1 MGDSEPSNELTFFRL
16 RYVKYEEL
24 AQEIENIVGYPP
36 LNIWPNKGKHDIH
49 YVRLKTIDDAAL
61 VIGRMR
67 GQIFSFSR
75 RPVAVD
81 FKRGQGPTP
90 TPNPKPKPKPIA
102 KPNPTPNPTPN
113 PNPNPK
119 PIAKPNPTPTPT
131 PKPKPTPNPTPK
143 PTPNPA
149 PPVPMPKK
157 CQVTVYVD
165 AGDGVKK
172 NIAGDMNLSVLAG
185 ESGVDNTWNAYVVD
199 IDPGMRDAKMIVCR
213 IPPDEPLRDLGLDGV
228 SIWFTKE
235 HE

>member
-1 MGDSEPSNELTFFRL
+1 MGDSEPSNELTFFGL

-24 AQEIENIVGYPP
+24 GQEIENIIGYRP
-36 LNIWPNKGKHDIH
+36 LKIWPNKGKPDIH
-49 YVRLKTIDDAAL
+49 YVRLKTIDDATL

-81 FKRGQGPTP
+81 FKRRSPS
-90 TPNPKPKPKPIA
+90 
-102 KPNPTPNPTPN
+102 
-113 PNPNPK
+113 
-119 PIAKPNPTPTPT
+119 TPT
-131 PKPKPTPNPTPK
+131 PK
-143 PTPNPA
+143 PA

-172 NIAGDMNLSVLAG
+172 NIAGDMNLSVLAR

-199 IDPGMRDAKMIVCR
+199 GDPSMRDAKMIVGR
-213 IPPDEPLRDLGLDGV
+213 IPADEPLRDLGLDGV